1 LVAVRPATAIATEIL
16 GAPSTDEYPS
26 TVFVLAEREQL
37 GVVLHKRE
45 RRQDECFLE
54 VWDADCLDVETT
66 GLLVAI

>member
-1 LVAVRPATAIATEIL
+1 
-16 GAPSTDEYPS
+16 
-26 TVFVLAEREQL
+26 VFVLAEREQL